1 MFITDS
7 GQNVLVT
14 FLLLLSLFALWGF
27 CNGMIDVMD
36 KHFQERLHLS
46 LAQSAQVQRAHYLGY
61 LLMAIPAG
69 WLATKLGYKGGIIVG
84 LLMVSVGGFWFYP
97 ATQIDKFWAFLVG
110 VCFIAA
116 GLTFLE
122 TIANPYATVLGPQ
135 QYSATRINLAQS
147 TNGFALLFGPIVG
160 GMFFY
165 NKEAVGETLWIPYAF
180 IAVVVLVLAA
190 VFVFAPM
197 PDIKMEDDY
206 HLDDAAPGA
215 ARPSRAFWQQ
225 PHFILAVVAQ
235 FLYVAAQAGVWS
247 YFINY
252 MTTQTPAVSQSLGTW
267 ADNGP
272 KFLHGS
278 FETHKDGVFGLSDKG
293 AASMASFGFL
303 CFLIG
308 RFTGSLIL
316 RKAAAH
322 RVLGLYGVLNA
333 VACGVV
339 FLQLGWIS
347 VAAVFVS
354 YFLMSIMF
362 PTIFALGIFG
372 LGEEAKK
379 ASSFLVMA
387 ICGGA
392 VVPQIMGAVGDAH
405 GMSKAFVVP
414 LLCFAFVGAYGY
426 LWPRLSGHE
435 AMVGV
440 NTSKGH

>member
-1 MFITDS
+1 MDSSSVAPGALADLSAGSRRGMFITDR

-69 WLATKLGYKGGIIVG
+69 WLATKLGYKSSIVG

-116 GLTFLE
+116 GLTCLE
-122 TIANPYATVLGPQ
+122 IIANPYATVLGPQ

-165 NKEAVGETLWIPYAF
+165 NKDASGASAGGETLWIPSVF
-180 IAVVVLVLAA
+180 IAVLVLAA
-190 VFVFAPM
+190 AFVFAPM
-197 PDIKMEDDY
+197 PDIKTEDDY
-206 HLDDAAPGA
+206 YLDDAAPGTG
-215 ARPSRAFWQQ
+215 RPTRAFWRQ
-225 PHFILAVVAQ
+225 PHFLMAVAAQ
-235 FLYVAAQAGVWS
+235 FLYVAALAGVWS

-252 MTTQTPAVSQSLGTW
+252 MTTQTSAVS
-267 ADNGP
+267 
-272 KFLHGS
+272 
-278 FETHKDGVFGLSDKG
+278 
-293 AASMASFGFL
+293 
-303 CFLIG
+303 
-308 RFTGSLIL
+308 
-316 RKAAAH
+316 
-322 RVLGLYGVLNA
+322 
-333 VACGVV
+333 
-339 FLQLGWIS
+339 
-347 VAAVFVS
+347 
-354 YFLMSIMF
+354 
-362 PTIFALGIFG
+362 
-372 LGEEAKK
+372 
-379 ASSFLVMA
+379 
-387 ICGGA
+387 
-392 VVPQIMGAVGDAH
+392 QIMGAVGDAH
-405 GMSKAFVVP
+405 GMSKVFVVP

-440 NTSKGH
+440 NTSKGN